1 MYMSVETITIIASV
15 AGMFFALAAGFGWM
29 VHRMDRLEIRL
40 SAKIDD
46 TRTELS
52 ARVDDT
58 RGELG
63 TRIDRVEQEITEVK
77 VAVARLE
84 GPLVQRLALPR

>member
-1 MYMSVETITIIASV
+1 MLSGQNGGMYMSVETITIIASV

-29 VHRMDRLEIRL
+29 VHRMDRLEHRL
-40 SAKIDD
+40 SAQIDD
-46 TRTELS
+46 TRTGLTS
-52 ARVDDT
+52 
-58 RGELG
+58 
-63 TRIDRVEQEITEVK
+63 RIDRVEQEITEVK

>member
-15 AGMFFALAAGFGWM
+15 AGMFFALAVGFGWI

-40 SAKIDD
+40 SAK
-46 TRTELS
+46 
-52 ARVDDT
+52 VDDT

-63 TRIDRVEQEITEVK
+63 ARIDRVEQEITEVK